1 VAIAMSIVVHASVGW
16 VSYLKKNRPGLHT
29 SNFDS
34 RSRNFQIVQKAS
46 MNMLV
51 LVKYFLVSV
60 FVIFEA

>member
-1 VAIAMSIVVHASVGW
+1 MLVLGGCPI
-16 VSYLKKNRPGLHT
+16 LKRTQPGLHN

-34 RSRNFQIVQKAS
+34 RSRNFQILQKAS